1 MTLFEVIFLGLL
13 LAGWLAIGVV
23 PWVAVSVATR
33 GEAGLANLPL
43 CLVASV
49 AGGLLVPVVG
59 LTDATGLWLSFLAAL
74 LLPSGL
80 MIARR
85 LSLGA
90 VPGRPG
96 AATGDSAE

>member
-13 LAGWLAIGVV
+13 VAGWLVVGVV
-23 PWVAVSVATR
+23 PWMAVSVATR

-43 CLVASV
+43 CLVAAV
-49 AGGLLVPVVG
+49 AGGLLVPLVG
-59 LTDATGLWLSFLAAL
+59 LTDGTGLWLSFLAAL

-80 MIARR
+80 MLARR

-90 VPGRPG
+90 IPERSG
-96 AATGDSAE
+96 AAAGDRAE